1 MARVDDAED
10 YFELTPLT
18 QDMHCWVQDHLLA
31 CLISNLCRA
40 GGVLGD
46 PTIHHPDHVIDISIV
61 VIVVTINIITVIIR
75 NPDRM
80 IEMESGV

>member
-18 QDMHCWVQDHLLA
+18 QDMHWWVQDHLLA

-40 GGVLGD
+40 GGVPEG

-61 VIVVTINIITVIIR
+61 AVVVTINIITVIIR

>member
-18 QDMHCWVQDHLLA
+18 QDMHCTGCKTTCLLVLSA
-31 CLISNLCRA
+31 IFAGQEECR
-40 GGVLGD
+40 G
-46 PTIHHPDHVIDISIV
+46 PTSHHPDHVIGISIV
-61 VIVVTINIITVIIR
+61 VVVVTINIITVIIR

-80 IEMESGV
+80 IEMEKGV